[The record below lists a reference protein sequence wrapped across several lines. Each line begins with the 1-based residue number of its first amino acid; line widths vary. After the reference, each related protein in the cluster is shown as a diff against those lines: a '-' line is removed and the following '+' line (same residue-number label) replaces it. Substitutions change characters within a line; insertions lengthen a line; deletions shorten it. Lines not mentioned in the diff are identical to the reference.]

1 MSKATEDQL
10 NLLHGIVT
18 QKLIDEISEEECSPA
33 MMAQAIKMLKDND
46 ITTSIENNEGLS
58 SLSDALRE
66 KRAKRKLRI
75 VPGE

>member
-10 NLLHGIVT
+10 NLLHGLAV
-18 QKLIDEISEEECSPA
+18 QRLLEEVAAEECSPA
-33 MMAQAIKMLKDND
+33 MMAQIRGILKDND
-46 ITTSIENNEGLS
+46 ITTSIENNEGLT
-58 SLSDALRE
+58 SLSEALRE

>member
-18 QKLIDEISEEECSPA
+18 QKLIDEISDEECSPA

-46 ITTSIENNEGLS
+46 VTASIHQDEGMHT
-58 SLSDALRE
+58 LSDALKA
-66 KRAKRKLRI
+66 KRDKRKLRI

>member
-18 QKLIDEISEEECSPA
+18 QKLIQEISDDECSPA

-46 ITTSIENNEGLS
+46 VTASIERDEGLS
-58 SLSDALRE
+58 ALSDQLRE